1 MFITA
6 YRVPSMVCKDTPVI
20 ENEIFRFEKSGT
32 YELASSFSGT
42 IFKGIFSRKCLFVKK
57 HMINFF
63 RRDIRAP
70 PPPSS

>member
-1 MFITA
+1 MGRDVVFITA

-42 IFKGIFSRKCLFVKK
+42 IFKGIF
-57 HMINFF
+57 
-63 RRDIRAP
+63 
-70 PPPSS
+70 